1 MTKTTPWLKIK
12 AEYLQGVTPKELAL
26 KYKIKAKT
34 IHDKASKEK
43 WSEEKTSICENLR
56 ENTADEIKRLT
67 AKALSSLEEVLDD
80 ESAKN
85 SDIVSACK
93 AILDISG
100 LKSSK
105 QEITGKDGSPLG
117 ERIVYV
123 TPEEQKEVREHIRKM
138 IGD

>member
-105 QEITGKDGSPLG
+105 QEITGADGEPFTLQK
-117 ERIVYV
+117 EYIL
-123 TPEEQKEVREHIRKM
+123 PEEIKQFEEHYKNTV
-138 IGD
+138 GG

>member
-1 MTKTTPWLKIK
+1 MAAKTTPWLKIK

-43 WSEEKTSICENLR
+43 WGEEKSIICENLR
-56 ENTADEIKRLT
+56 ENTQDEITRLT
-67 AKALSSLEEVLDD
+67 AKALNALEGVIDD
-80 ESAKN
+80 EMARR
-85 SDIVSACK
+85 SDIVSAAK

-105 QEITGKDGSPLG
+105 QEITGKVDAPLTIG
-117 ERIVYV
+117 GFATMEDAVKHF
-123 TPEEQKEVREHIRKM
+123 KEM
-138 IGD
+138 IGE

>member
-43 WSEEKTSICENLR
+43 WIEEKTSISENLR
-56 ENTADEIKRLT
+56 EDTADEIKRLT
-67 AKALSSLEEVLDD
+67 TKALSSLEDVLNDVN
-80 ESAKN
+80 AKN

-105 QEITGKDGSPLG
+105 QEVTGANG
-117 ERIVYV
+117 EPF
-123 TPEEQKEVREHIRKM
+123 TLQKEYILPKEIKQFEEHYKNI
-138 IGD
+138 IGE